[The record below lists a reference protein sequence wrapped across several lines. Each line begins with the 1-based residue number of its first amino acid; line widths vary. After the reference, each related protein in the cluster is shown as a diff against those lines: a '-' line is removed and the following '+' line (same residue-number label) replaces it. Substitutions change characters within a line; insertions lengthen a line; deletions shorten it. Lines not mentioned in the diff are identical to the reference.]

1 MNSEADRSE
10 KHLIEAMYRELRLL
24 AARRLKAER
33 PGQTLNATDLV
44 HEAILRI
51 GSLTTTDHCQTDA
64 EIFFAAAEAMR
75 RILIEQARRK
85 QRQKHGGHLKRIS
98 LSIAEPVSKP
108 EESMNLEDIHVALTK
123 LEALSPDRAD
133 VVKLRFF
140 GGLPMPEVAQT
151 LCISLAT
158 AERRWAMARAWL
170 RREISSESH
179 SKIDF

>member
-1 MNSEADRSE
+1 MTSEPERSAKQLTE
-10 KHLIEAMYRELRLL
+10 TLYRELRLL

-51 GSLTTTDHCQTDA
+51 GSLASTDACQTDA
-64 EIFFAAAEAMR
+64 QIFFAAAEAMR

-98 LSIAEPVSKP
+98 LSIAEPVSEP
-108 EESMNLEDIHVALTK
+108 EDLISLEDIHVALTK

-140 GGLPMPEVAQT
+140 GGLPMPEVAQA

-158 AERRWAMARAWL
+158 AERRWAMARAWIH
-170 RREISSESH
+170 RELTLESQT
-179 SKIDF
+179 KIDY

>member
-1 MNSEADRSE
+1 MNSEPDRSE
-10 KHLIEAMYRELRLL
+10 KQLTETLYRELRLL

-51 GSLTTTDHCQTDA
+51 GSLAPANDCHTDA
-64 EIFFAAAEAMR
+64 QIFFAAAEAMR
-75 RILIEQARRK
+75 RILIEQARRR

-98 LSIAEPVSKP
+98 LSIAEPVSEP
-108 EESMNLEDIHVALTK
+108 EDSMNLEDIHVALTK

-140 GGLPMPEVAQT
+140 GGLPMPEVAQA

-158 AERRWAMARAWL
+158 AERRWAMARVWIH
-170 RREISSESH
+170 RELTLESH
-179 SKIDF
+179 SKINY